1 MMDAPRIRCDV
12 GTAYDMYISLEV
24 LYHPRRYGVRG
35 AWAAGVRSRLPEK
48 ERDFLKQAI
57 SFFIPFNWLHALPA
71 PKDGNAVLEALAAIP
86 AAKRLPAVTFHSPHF
101 PAGPRET
108 LQRVAERGAW
118 DEEDLALLDEEL
130 VDREWGKHKKDMVAT
145 LELWT
150 EPEPTGERYLAALR
164 AYYEVF
170 FAEEEKRIRPILQA
184 AADRALEMAGRLS
197 LADLLEELSQGLH
210 FTELPELDELVLAP
224 SFWSTPLVAD
234 HELAPGRRLFVYGAR
249 PSDVS
254 LVPGEPVPD
263 DLHRRLKAL
272 ADPTRLRILHY
283 LSGEPQTPSSL
294 ARKLRL
300 RAPTVV
306 HHLHVLRLSRLI
318 RLTMEAEGKRR
329 YAARPEA
336 IDQVF
341 ANLQHFIERGG
352 PDD

>member
-1 MMDAPRIRCDV
+1 MKHLPRLGCDV
-12 GTAYDMYISLEV
+12 GTAYDMFISLEV

-48 ERDFLKQAI
+48 ERAFLKRAV
-57 SFFIPFNWLHALPA
+57 SFFIPFNWLYALPA
-71 PKDGNAVLEALAAIP
+71 PKDGGTVLEALAAMP
-86 AAKRLPAVTFHSPHF
+86 AAERLPAVTFHSPHF
-101 PAGPRET
+101 PAAPRET
-108 LQRVAERGAW
+108 LRRVAERGRW
-118 DEEDLALLDEEL
+118 SDEDLAVLDEEL
-130 VDREWGKHKKDMVAT
+130 ADRQWGKKKKDIEAT

-150 EPEPTGERYLAALR
+150 DPERSGELYLAALR
-164 AYYEVF
+164 AYYDAF
-170 FAEEEKRIRPILQA
+170 FAEEEGRIRPILQEA
-184 AADRALEMAGRLS
+184 AGRAMEMAGRLS

-210 FTELPELDELVLAP
+210 FTELPEADEIVLAP

-234 HELAPGRRLFVYGAR
+234 HRLAPGRRLFVFGAR

-254 LVPGEPVPD
+254 LVPGEPVPE
-263 DLHRRLKAL
+263 DLHRTLKAL
-272 ADPTRLRILHY
+272 GDPTRLRILHY
-283 LSGEPQTPSSL
+283 LTDEPQTPSSL

-306 HHLHVLRLSRLI
+306 HHLHVLRLSRLV

-329 YAARPEA
+329 YTARPEA

-341 ANLQHFIERGG
+341 ADLKRFVERGG

>member
-1 MMDAPRIRCDV
+1 MMDTPRFRRDV

-48 ERDFLKQAI
+48 ERAFLKQAV
-57 SFFIPFNWLHALPA
+57 SFFVPFNWLHALPA
-71 PKDGNAVLEALAAIP
+71 PKDGAVVLETLAAIP
-86 AAKRLPAVTFHSPHF
+86 AAQRLPAVTFHSPRF
-101 PAGPRET
+101 PDGPRET

-118 DEEDLALLDEEL
+118 NDEDLSMLNDEL
-130 VDREWGKHKKDMVAT
+130 VDRQWGKRKKDMEAT

-150 EPEPTGERYLAALR
+150 EPERSGELYLSALR
-164 AYYEVF
+164 AYYDAF
-170 FAEEEKRIRPILQA
+170 FAEEEVRIRPVLKE
-184 AADRALEMAGRLS
+184 AADKALEMAGRLS
-197 LADLLEELSQGLH
+197 LADLLEELSHGLH
-210 FTELPELDELVLAP
+210 FTELPEADEVVLAP

-234 HELAPGRRLFVYGAR
+234 HELAHGRRLFVFGAR
-249 PSDVS
+249 PSYVS

-263 DLHRRLKAL
+263 DLPRTLKAL
-272 ADPTRLRILHY
+272 GDPTRLRILHY
-283 LSGEPQTPSSL
+283 LTDEPQTPSSL

-306 HHLHVLRLSRLI
+306 HHLHVLRLSRLV

-336 IDQVF
+336 IEWVF
-341 ANLQHFIERGG
+341 ADLRRFIARGG